1 MELLGF
7 RVDLPPPTRDT
18 IDDIAQLVRP
28 LNFHLYPRA
37 PTIEDF
43 EYRLATR
50 SIIVELIRY
59 GKMKYGADAGPL
71 SKDTYMSQHELLVRV
86 LVGRVDQGASQARD
100 AATYVHSIFVDNPT
114 SKAVGRE
121 MQGYPKLL
129 AAFCETTGTGEL
141 RALPQNSQAPLS
153 SISALVRATRFAGT
167 PDPNASRV
175 LELSYS
181 VPQFDDDFIALDDAL
196 FSGIDSL
203 AGFPWRHSDF
213 DDPAFRKSFARD
225 VVNNG
230 LRRAR
235 SVQVIPVEKVGHQP
249 QTWLRGTYALTDI
262 RFQQPAGIATL
273 KFLADQETARLA
285 PNWNALCCLF
295 TELSGTS
302 AINLSSGNW
311 YRVRCNM
318 DLTINDGL
326 AWD

>member
-7 RVDLPPPTRDT
+7 RVDLPPATPDT
-18 IDDIAQLVRP
+18 IDDLARLVHP
-28 LNFHLYPRA
+28 LNFHLHPRA

-59 GKMKYGADAGPL
+59 GKMKYDADAGPL
-71 SKDTYMSQHELLVRV
+71 SKDTYMSQHELLVRM

-129 AAFCETTGTGEL
+129 AAFCETTETGEL
-141 RALPQNSQAPLS
+141 RALSQSSQAPLS
-153 SISALVRATRFAGT
+153 SISALVRATRFAG
-167 PDPNASRV
+167 PASSASRV

-181 VPQFDDDFIALDDAL
+181 VPQFDDDFITLDDAL

-213 DDPAFRKSFARD
+213 DDPAFRRSFARD
-225 VVNNG
+225 VVNDG

-235 SVQVIPVEKVGHQP
+235 SVQVIPVVKVGHQP
-249 QTWLRGTYALTDI
+249 QTWLRGTYALTNI
-262 RFQQPAGIATL
+262 RFQQPAGIAPL
-273 KFLADQETARLA
+273 RFLADDDTARCA
-285 PNWNALCCLF
+285 PNWKDLCRLF

-302 AINLSSGNW
+302 VINLASGNW